1 MLKIY
6 LTHHGQDRDNANG
19 ILNGRRDG
27 PLTAIGREQAQQI
40 AARIKA
46 VGLVFDKIYC
56 SPLQRAA
63 QTAQIISMFLDARAP
78 ICLEDLI
85 EREQGKMTGQ
95 RVCDV
100 EKMCAPHILKT
111 DLVTYFTS
119 AEGAETFP
127 EMRDRAQRSIWK
139 ASRARERRP

>member
-6 LTHHGQDRDNANG
+6 LTRHGQDRDNANG
-19 ILNGRRDG
+19 ILNGRRDE
-27 PLTAIGREQAQQI
+27 PLTDLGIEQANQV
-40 AARIKA
+40 AAKIKEA
-46 VGLVFDKIYC
+46 GLVFDKIYS
-56 SPLQRAA
+56 SPLKRAA

-78 ICLEDLI
+78 ICLKDLI

-127 EMRDRAQRSIWK
+127 EMRDRAERSIWK
-139 ASRARERRP
+139 ASRARERRS